1 MPNTERESMT
11 IHCSHCGQLRLMA
24 TAAAYSH
31 TVEHEIEDVGFYLE
45 RYVLRL
51 AVCPSCQAVN
61 LTAEDEDGRLRVW
74 YVPLSA
80 EPGQPRAAL
89 QPDEARSR

>member
-1 MPNTERESMT
+1 
-11 IHCSHCGQLRLMA
+11 MA